1 MEVGLNVQERRN
13 DSGMVYLIR
22 EVDNKRIQSA
32 PLVAPAKVFEG
43 MGESDCVFKVSAHTC
58 QQAKSP
64 EENVEGRYLLAQLV
78 DEVAEAL
85 APFHAGHASIV
96 RGPSGRRWQRH
107 VQPSLSTRTIVF
119 ACVHGSRRN
128 KKHETWGRHYSA

>member
-1 MEVGLNVQERRN
+1 MEFRLNVQKRRN
-13 DSGMVYLIR
+13 NSGMVYLIR

-32 PLVAPAKVFEG
+32 SLVAPAKVFEG
-43 MGESDCVFKVSAHTC
+43 MGESDCVFEISAHTC
-58 QQAKSP
+58 QQTESP
-64 EENVEGRYLLAQLV
+64 EENIEGRYLLAQLV

-85 APFHAGHASIV
+85 ATFHAGHASIV

-107 VQPSLSTRTIVF
+107 VLPSLSTHTIAF

-128 KKHETWGRHYSA
+128 KKT